1 MGASKV
7 ILTDLQEALALLR
20 RNASTSNFAA
30 AVDIRSLKWGE
41 PFDYEA
47 FDLVLACD
55 CIYQPECYE
64 AFAATITALDA
75 PALIAWRP
83 RGRREEEAL
92 RLIAASGFSIVD
104 ESRQPVDPEVRIIW
118 ATPPR
123 LVMPCGLP
131 LSVSCAGLVT
141 SDPHMLQPDI
151 IEAVGE
157 AVSTA
162 ADELVALEQHTAG
175 HTDASWMAQ
184 ASIQSWHQE
193 ASPFSVQLAETFTPN
208 MAAGR
213 IAAPLRGFCACMLD
227 ALEPYLRP
235 KLNRLLLALEAASL
249 ASLELHLAV
258 TFTLSRKAV
267 DDVYQNEIVHAD
279 AFDGTVLGLVFLCNK
294 MGTRIYPQAVFREP
308 PIDQF
313 VQESHSGRRNG
324 YSLVS
329 STGIEMRT
337 LRPRTMLIMPAAVA
351 HVRPDG
357 AVGSFMPAGP
367 RWFAR
372 AMIELK
378 PKGGPKAWGDK
389 RAAVAQLVAEHVWGD
404 PAFAQ
409 AARDQTIV
417 GV

>member
-7 ILTDLQEALALLR
+7 ILTDLPEALALQR

-193 ASPFSVQLAETFTPN
+193 AQSQGVPGSWLLLVAPGSSWQIL
-208 MAAGR
+208 
-213 IAAPLRGFCACMLD
+213 AAPASQILAAMATRSWLSDLCYETPSTRSWVPVSICHTTSRLPDDAYQMLPTRCCLRPGFQILATTSWLAGPGYQIPVTRTWLRDSGYQMLD
-227 ALEPYLRP
+227 SRFCLP
-235 KLNRLLLALEAASL
+235 RLFYRIL
-249 ASLELHLAV
+249 ASRSWLPDAGFQILA
-258 TFTLSRKAV
+258 SRSWLP
-267 DDVYQNEIVHAD
+267 DRSFSFSN
-279 AFDGTVLGLVFLCNK
+279 LN
-294 MGTRIYPQAVFREP
+294 
-308 PIDQF
+308 
-313 VQESHSGRRNG
+313 
-324 YSLVS
+324 SL
-329 STGIEMRT
+329 
-337 LRPRTMLIMPAAVA
+337 P
-351 HVRPDG
+351 
-357 AVGSFMPAGP
+357 
-367 RWFAR
+367 
-372 AMIELK
+372 
-378 PKGGPKAWGDK
+378 
-389 RAAVAQLVAEHVWGD
+389 VWGSR
-404 PAFAQ
+404 AW
-409 AARDQTIV
+409 V
-417 GV
+417 L